1 MKKDFNVIIVGL
13 GLAGTTAAMR
23 MTELGV
29 KDIAMFG
36 TAGGASRHVNA
47 FNLSTRDNTFGDSP
61 TRFAEDILEVG
72 CHVQDPD
79 KIYEMTGRSEDVYE
93 MLLKWGCEFSKN
105 PDGSLVLRQTCGS
118 SRPRTL
124 CTVVDENHKNGNIG
138 ANLLDTVHPKLREAG
153 VKFFE
158 GMTMVRLLSAE
169 GRIVGVK
176 MQDAQGNL
184 KDYYA
189 PVVMAAWGGIG
200 RLIDGHFEAMGPG
213 TGHPDLNGA
222 ALGAAVAIGAKVVDM
237 EFLEYEPVKLLGGVK
252 GGVAT
257 TMLATGQPDHGIAI
271 RNKQGERFL
280 FNVRPEGEAGVP
292 KAVLLREN
300 AKQVLA
306 GNGDELGGCYMDF
319 SAVEREGCS
328 DQWKRFFAT
337 MDAQGID
344 LQKTWIPFGWSAH
357 SHSGGLLTDRHYETS
372 IKGLYA
378 AGEAIG
384 GSQGGDRAGGM
395 GGGQAAMTGF
405 ICGESIAE
413 FGQFIDELPEDN
425 TPYHEDKE
433 VCEKYLTRAR
443 AIADPAF
450 PVFRN
455 GKDLEEGIAKLDEL
469 LKEEELK
476 KSDTAYNSIVVMKLV
491 LNGAL
496 LRKESRGVHN
506 RVDYPEENPEY
517 AHGIVQQI

>member
-29 KDIAMFG
+29 KEIAMFG

-47 FNLSTRDNTFGDSP
+47 FNLSTRDNTYGDSP
-61 TRFAEDILEVG
+61 TRFAEDVLEVG

-79 KIYEMTGRSEDVYE
+79 KIYEMCGRSQDVYE
-93 MLLKWGCEFSKN
+93 MLLKWGVEFSKT
-105 PDGSLVLRQTCGS
+105 PDGNLVLRQTCGS

-124 CTVVDENHKNGNIG
+124 CTVVDANHKNGNIG
-138 ANLLDTVHPKLREAG
+138 ANILDTVHPKLEEAG
-153 VKFFE
+153 VKIFR
-158 GMTMVRLLSAE
+158 GQTMVRLLTAE
-169 GRIVGVK
+169 GRAVGVT
-176 MQDAQGNL
+176 MQDAEGNL

-200 RLIDGHFEAMGPG
+200 RLIDGHFEPFGPG
-213 TGHPDLNGA
+213 SGHYDLNGA
-222 ALGAAVAIGAKVVDM
+222 ALGAAVDAGAKVVDM
-237 EFLEYEPVKLLGGVK
+237 EFLEYEPMRLLGVK

-271 RNKQGERFL
+271 RNSKGERFL

-292 KAVLLREN
+292 KAVLLREMVR
-300 AKQVLA
+300 QVEA
-306 GNGDELGGCYMDF
+306 GNGAPEGGCYMDF

-328 DQWKRFFAT
+328 DQWQRFFNN
-337 MDAQGID
+337 MDAQGVN
-344 LQKTWIPFGWSAH
+344 LKTTWIPFGWMAH
-357 SHSGGLLTDRHYETS
+357 SHSGGLLTDRHYATTLP
-372 IKGLYA
+372 GLYA
-378 AGEAIG
+378 AGEAAG

-413 FGQFIDELPEDN
+413 FAEFTEELPEC
-425 TPYHEDKE
+425 TAEYHEDKA
-433 VCEKYLTRAR
+433 VCEEYIRRAR

-450 PVFRN
+450 PVMRN
-455 GKDLEEGIAKLDEL
+455 EKDLTAGIAGLDAL
-469 LKEEELK
+469 LAEEEIK
-476 KSDTAYNSIVVMKLV
+476 KSDTARNSIKVMRLV

-506 RVDYPEENPEY
+506 RAEYPDENPEF
-517 AHGIVQQI
+517 AHGIIQ